1 MNHKKFRALLKKFR
15 RKFKRQALAK
25 IREEQKAQNTIN
37 SEDELSENTEL
48 ENEREREKQHIL
60 WLEREKEAQ
69 DLFQKQKEIK
79 EQQKKKE
86 EIKKINDDL
95 KLNHI
100 EKEKLILD
108 GKKEQKL
115 KLLESLNKETRNNP
129 WHNPIAPEDYN
140 VQMKESCSFFL
151 KTGCCRFGDRCSR
164 THPKPDISNTILIK
178 GMYSHFSIEQSNC
191 DDYDADCNLEYEDS
205 ETYHHFC
212 EFYDDVLPEF
222 KKAGKVIQFKV
233 CCNHEPHLRGN
244 VYIQFSKQEEAEK
257 AYRMFNSRW
266 YGGKQLSCE
275 FTNVIKWKSAIC
287 GLFHRNRCPKGS
299 SCNFLHVFRNPDN
312 EFWAADRDL
321 EERKEER
328 TRDDRR
334 RNGRSKY
341 RHRSPENRSSRKR
354 RKRRGRRRSS
364 SPYDRHLSS
373 HSSSSSS
380 TRSSYS
386 SSSSTPSPSRSRK
399 RSSKQIGRAHV

>member
-25 IREEQKAQNTIN
+25 LREQKGRVLIMLLKIISCKNQKAYYIIEMIQRLLQT
-37 SEDELSENTEL
+37 TQ
-48 ENEREREKQHIL
+48 ERQHML

-69 DLFQKQKEIK
+69 ELFEKQKDLREL
-79 EQQKKKE
+79 QKKREE
-86 EIKKINDDL
+86 EIRLLMVIIL
-95 KLNHI
+95 
-100 EKEKLILD
+100 EKVKFITHTMIMLLI
-108 GKKEQKL
+108 
-115 KLLESLNKETRNNP
+115 
-129 WHNPIAPEDYN
+129 
-140 VQMKESCSFFL
+140 F
-151 KTGCCRFGDRCSR
+151 RCSR
-164 THPKPDISNTILIK
+164 SHPKPEISHTLLIK

-244 VYIQFSKQEEAEK
+244 VYVQYSKQEEAEK
-257 AYRMFNSRW
+257 AFRLFNTRW

-321 EERKEER
+321 EERRSGYRSE
-328 TRDDRR
+328 R
-334 RNGRSKY
+334 RNYS
-341 RHRSPENRSSRKR
+341 HRSPENRSDRRR
-354 RKRRGRRRSS
+354 RKKRRRRSAS
-364 SPYDRHLSS
+364 SYDRHLGSS
-373 HSSSSSS
+373 PSDASSNSS
-380 TRSSYS
+380 RS
-386 SSSSTPSPSRSRK
+386 PSPSRSRK
-399 RSSKQIGRAHV
+399 RSSRRHSRKSSKSKKKRRH

>member
-25 IREEQKAQNTIN
+25 LREQKAQNES
-37 SEDELSENTEL
+37 SEDEIEESIKL
-48 ENEREREKQHIL
+48 EEEEKERERQHML

-69 DLFQKQKEIK
+69 ELFEKQKDLREL
-79 EQQKKKE
+79 QKKKE
-86 EIKKINDDL
+86 EEIKKIKDDL
-95 KLNHI
+95 VLSQK
-100 EKEKLILD
+100 EKEIKID
-108 GKKEQKL
+108 EKKEQKL
-115 KLLESLNKETRNNP
+115 KLLESLNQETSNTP

-140 VQMKESCSFFL
+140 VQTKESCSFFL
-151 KTGCCRFGDRCSR
+151 KTGCCRFGERCSR
-164 THPKPDISNTILIK
+164 SHPKPEISHTLLIK

-244 VYIQFSKQEEAEK
+244 VYVQYSKQEEAEK
-257 AYRMFNSRW
+257 AFRLFNTRW

-321 EERKEER
+321 EERRSGYRSE
-328 TRDDRR
+328 R
-334 RNGRSKY
+334 RNY
-341 RHRSPENRSSRKR
+341 RHRSPENRSDRRRRKKR
-354 RKRRGRRRSS
+354 RKRSASS
-364 SPYDRHLSS
+364 HDRHLGSS
-373 HSSSSSS
+373 PSDASSNSS
-380 TRSSYS
+380 RS
-386 SSSSTPSPSRSRK
+386 PSPSRSRK
-399 RSSKQIGRAHV
+399 RSSRRHSRKSSKSKKKRRH